1 MIDKIKAWPWKK
13 WKRRWFGMK
22 MTDGLFYK
30 LILYALLVIIGFVY
44 VYPLLHMLSYS
55 MKSLTDLLDPTINLL
70 PSSLHFDNFSN
81 ALLVLDYGPLL
92 LETLTVTLVPAVLQ
106 TVVASLI
113 GYGFARFNFPLKK
126 MWFALLLA
134 TYIIP
139 PQVTMIPRYVLF
151 FDLGILETI
160 AAIIIPASFGQG
172 VSSAIFVLIFYQFY
186 AMVPKALDEAAQLD
200 GANRWMIYTK
210 IAIPL
215 SLPSFLTSFL
225 FSFVWYWNETYLARL
240 FLGSGAE
247 TLLLRLLNFVSAYNA
262 TIGGGQDVAN
272 EAIRMAATLLI
283 IAPLVLAYFL
293 LQRLFIEGI
302 DRSGITGE

>member
-1 MIDKIKAWPWKK
+1 MNNKIKAMPWKK
-13 WKRRWFGMK
+13 WRRKWLGMNL
-22 MTDGLFYK
+22 TDGLLFK
-30 LILYALLVIIGFVY
+30 IILYALLIIIGFVY

-55 MKSLTDLLDPTINLL
+55 LKSLADLLDPTINLL
-70 PSSLHFDNFSN
+70 PSSLYFDNFSN
-81 ALLVLDYGPLL
+81 ALIVLDYGPLL
-92 LETLTVTLVPAVLQ
+92 LETLTVTLIPAVLQ
-106 TVVASLI
+106 TIVASLI
-113 GYGFARFNFPLKK
+113 GYGFARFNFPLKRL
-126 MWFALLLA
+126 WFMLLIA

-160 AAIIIPASFGQG
+160 YAIILPATFGQG

-186 AMVPKALDEAAQLD
+186 SMVPKALDEAAQLD
-200 GANRWMIYTK
+200 GANRWMIYTR

-225 FSFVWYWNETYLARL
+225 FSFVWYWNETYLTRL
-240 FLGSGAE
+240 FLGNGGE

-283 IAPLVLAYFL
+283 IAPLLLAYFL
-293 LQRLFIEGI
+293 LQRLFIEGV